1 MLSEEQ
7 DEIRIFLQQYFK
19 LMSMWLSKKFMTN
32 NSSDNLEYANKI
44 KEQFDIVDELYSARH
59 LAKPGTSEFESFQNT
74 DYSKPLEEIKD
85 GLDKLIP
92 ELENEVSR
100 EKFVNVSNKIRS
112 HGAKPFMTKKIRLML
127 GSVAAAL
134 LSGALIT
141 KTNDMTSGI
150 IKKNQIDPLIQQLQL
165 QTNYLSSPDPGTP
178 STSGIGEFENIMGKE
193 VVPFQMGTEVVP
205 FQMGTDVVPFQ
216 MGTDVVPSNNNV
228 DKYGVPF
235 GVHYNNNS
243 STSRMLP
250 PPQPEI
256 LDGVSV
262 RDAKASPYG
271 FTAKIDGT
279 RHYFDPNGEIRWI
292 EGYNSEG
299 DPNTEYYKEVNNYK
313 KYKKYPS
320 YDNSNIGGRRY
331 TRKMRRRSCKKR
343 KSRRKPQSSRRR
355 KSRVSRK

>member
-7 DEIRIFLQQYFK
+7 DEIRIFLEQYFK

-74 DYSKPLEEIKD
+74 DYSKPLEEIKN

-150 IKKNQIDPLIQQLQL
+150 IKKNQIDPLIQQLQVE
-165 QTNYLSSPDPGTP
+165 TSNYVDLPDIGTP

-193 VVPFQMGTEVVP
+193 IVPFK
-205 FQMGTDVVPFQ
+205 

-228 DKYGVPF
+228 DKYGVPL
-235 GVHYNNNS
+235 GIHYNNDS

-271 FTAKIDGT
+271 FTAEIDGT

-313 KYKKYPS
+313 KVKKYPS

-343 KSRRKPQSSRRR
+343 KSHRKPQSSRRR